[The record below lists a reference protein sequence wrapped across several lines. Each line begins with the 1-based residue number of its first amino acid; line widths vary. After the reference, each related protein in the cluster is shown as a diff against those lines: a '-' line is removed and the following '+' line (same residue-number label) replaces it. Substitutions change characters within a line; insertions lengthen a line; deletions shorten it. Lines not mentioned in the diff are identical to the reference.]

1 MDRGAAMS
9 DEASRVKRVADSFAD
24 GQDNRGFYLHPE
36 FQQLG
41 HIIVQGKMVF
51 YKSESAT
58 ESESET

>member
-24 GQDNRGFYLHPE
+24 GQDSSAFYLSAE